1 MLSDTNKFSLHVYKI
16 IYCRQK
22 EKTRYHS
29 QTEKNPKAFRYLF
42 YTMYNFA
49 QQAMYLVTKVKEK

>member
-1 MLSDTNKFSLHVYKI
+1 MCIKLCIADK
-16 IYCRQK
+16 K
-22 EKTRYHS
+22 EKTRYQG
-29 QTEKNPKAFRYLF
+29 QTEENPKAFRYLF